1 MEMPKIPKITRKTGF
16 IGAGSISVIL
26 LLAYG
31 SVYFKINSRLSK
43 CNLQIE
49 ELINLYASP
58 DIDSILAKDASRA
71 KDLFDSLNK
80 NNCKSNEFVKPKYKE
95 LYDLLSL

>member
-1 MEMPKIPKITRKTGF
+1 MEMPKIPKITRKTGL
-16 IGAGSISVIL
+16 IGAGSVSAIL
-26 LLAYG
+26 LLVYG

-43 CNLQIE
+43 CNLHIE

-71 KDLFDSLNK
+71 KELFDSLNK
-80 NNCKSNEFVKPKYKE
+80 NNCKANDFVKPKYTE
-95 LYDLLSL
+95 LYNLLSL

>member
-1 MEMPKIPKITRKTGF
+1 MLKIPKITRKTGF
-16 IGAGSISVIL
+16 IGAGSISLIL
-26 LLAYG
+26 LLAYA
-31 SVYFKINSRLSK
+31 SIYFKVTSRLSK
-43 CNLQIE
+43 CNFHIE
-49 ELINLYASP
+49 ELISLYASP
-58 DIDSILAKDASRA
+58 DVDSILAKDASRA